1 MLFLRIL
8 IARSFALAALAG
20 ACLCLATPAAA
31 QSPELTLPGAGEDRV
46 EEATPPAA
54 PLELESPDPEIA
66 ERLSGLF
73 REIEGLEGV
82 TAEVRAGVVTLGGST
97 LTPAHR
103 KQAQQIASRLAGVV
117 SVENEIVT
125 EHRVTRRLEP
135 LVDQAR
141 ESLRNAV
148 SFAPLAVV
156 ALLVFLAFWFA
167 GSFITRSTRLF
178 ARLAPNAFIESLIGQ
193 VIRLAF
199 ILAGVVAAM
208 SILGATTIL
217 ASVLG
222 AAGLFGLAVGFAVRD
237 TIENYIASI
246 LLSVRQPFAPND
258 HVLIEGHEGRITLL
272 NSRAT
277 LLTTLDGNEVRIP
290 NATVYKA
297 IIINFTRLPERRFEF
312 EVGVGYEND
321 LLQAQALARRAL
333 RDVPGV
339 LHKPPPLA
347 LAERLDPYAVTIK
360 IYGWVDQ
367 AVSDFLKVKSE
378 AIRTM
383 KAAFEREGVSMP
395 EPIQNVRQLP
405 QAPAPPRAARRSA
418 PQPKAAEDV
427 EAVTDTTADRTIQEK
442 VQAIRATDSEDF
454 LSPNAPRE

>member
-1 MLFLRIL
+1 MRFFRIPDLRSY
-8 IARSFALAALAG
+8 APATLAAV
-20 ACLCLATPAAA
+20 CLALVTPAAA
-31 QSPELTLPGAGEDRV
+31 QAPGLELPGAGRTPAED
-46 EEATPPAA
+46 AQPAAA

-66 ERLSGLF
+66 ARLSDLF
-73 REIEGLEGV
+73 REIEGLES
-82 TAEVRAGVVTLGGST
+82 VRAQVRGGVVTLGGST
-97 LTPAHR
+97 LTPGHR
-103 KQAQQIASRLAGVV
+103 RQAEQIASRLAGVV

-141 ESLRNAV
+141 EGLRSAI
-148 SFAPLAVV
+148 SFAPLALV
-156 ALLVFLAFWFA
+156 AILVFLAFWLA
-167 GSFITRSTRLF
+167 GSFVTRSTRLF
-178 ARLAPNAFIESLIGQ
+178 GRLAPNAFIESLIGQ

-199 ILAGVVAAM
+199 IVAGLVAAM

-237 TIENYIASI
+237 TIENYIASV

-333 RDVPGV
+333 RGVPGV
-339 LHKPPPLA
+339 LQEPRPLA
-347 LAERLDPYAVTIK
+347 LAERLDPYAVTLK

-367 AVSDFLKVKSE
+367 AVSDYFKVRSE
-378 AIRTM
+378 AIRTV
-383 KAAFEREGVSMP
+383 KTVLEQAGVSMP

-405 QAPAPPRAARRSA
+405 PASAPPAAAR
-418 PQPKAAEDV
+418 KTAALSKTPEDV
-427 EAVTDTTADRTIQEK
+427 DAVTDTTADRTIEEK